1 MDWDQDAGEAGGNGD
16 GFSLNELKRTAT
28 SAAAA
33 TDLGAETTKRV
44 PLRGRGYFI
53 PYADAS
59 RELAEQHEQSN
70 IERGLPELPYEE
82 YCYMCT
88 SYTVKRNN
96 PMREAVQGILDL
108 VVRMPI
114 ERVCR
119 LVALY
124 HQCKVEPLTGIP
136 WSYNSIHTHAT
147 EHAIDPAGIL
157 TENIRGVQVHIKA
170 HVETM
175 EVEETDEAEG
185 AAEGADDTENVTEGV
200 NAIELASRSSS
211 RSGRRHVSKR
221 GRDRDPE
228 DDEEDEAIT
237 SAVSVASSNARRLR
251 KPPKKRRRRIDLKE
265 EQAFMQLVRLQKTLL
280 ESLERMRADRL

>member
-1 MDWDQDAGEAGGNGD
+1 MDWDNEAGEAGGNGD

-70 IERGLPELPYEE
+70 IERGLPDLPYEE

-175 EVEETDEAEG
+175 EVEDVEDVEG
-185 AAEGADDTENVTEGV
+185 ADAEGADDTENTAEGI
-200 NAIELASRSSS
+200 NAIELASQSSS
-211 RSGRRHVSKR
+211 RGSGRRPKR
-221 GRDRDPE
+221 SRDRDPE
-228 DDEEDEAIT
+228 DDEEEEAV
-237 SAVSVASSNARRLR
+237 ASVASSNTKRLR